1 MQFRRI
7 KRMYIWTM
15 NKFQFQW
22 RIFDEEFFSAI
33 VSKLNITQLGFFF
46 KQDFKRRKLTLLKLR
61 KRSTRIEVSQV
72 VYFNNK

>member
-22 RIFDEEFFSAI
+22 RIFDEEFFSAT

-46 KQDFKRRKLTLLKLR
+46 
-61 KRSTRIEVSQV
+61 
-72 VYFNNK
+72 